1 LLVACC
7 SSLIIMKNFFL
18 IFQKEFRSYFNSP
31 IAFVVI
37 TIFLI
42 LSGYFFHGI
51 FLNFSTI
58 SFQVATNAILAR
70 QNNQLNVTEM
80 VVRPFFDIISM
91 VMLIMLPMLTMRMF
105 SEEKKSGTIEL
116 LLTYPVKDSEV
127 ILGKFAGCMGIFTI
141 MVLLTVPCFILI
153 GLFGEP
159 ELGVVL
165 SGYVGLFCMG
175 AAFISL
181 GIFASS
187 ITENQIIAAVLS
199 FASLLIFLMM
209 GYSASF
215 ASESLGNVLKYLS
228 FMPHMYNSF
237 AKGVLDTEDIIYYVL
252 FTLFCI
258 FLNMRSLESKKWRG

>member
-1 LLVACC
+1 
-7 SSLIIMKNFFL
+7 MKNFYL
-18 IFQKEFRSYFNSP
+18 IFQKELRSYFNSP

-37 TIFLI
+37 TIFLM
-42 LSGYFFHGI
+42 LSGYFFYNV
-51 FLNFSTI
+51 FATFSTI

-70 QNNQLNVTEM
+70 QYNQLNVTEM
-80 VVRPFFDIISM
+80 AVRPFFANISLF
-91 VMLIMLPMLTMRMF
+91 MLIMLPMLTMRMF

-141 MVLLTVPCFILI
+141 MILLTLPCFFLI
-153 GLFGEP
+153 ELFGEP
-159 ELGVVL
+159 ELGVVVC
-165 SGYVGLFCMG
+165 GYVGLFCMG

-181 GIFASS
+181 GMFASS

-215 ASESLGNVLKYLS
+215 ASESLGNILKYLS
-228 FMPHMYNSF
+228 FMPHMLNF
-237 AKGVLDTEDIIYYVL
+237 AKGVLDTEDIMYYVL

-258 FLNMRSLESKKWRG
+258 FLNMRSLESKRWRG